1 MQHNSPRTKASRDRV
16 ARLARLAVLL
26 TAILGLQTSGPFAQ
40 APDGRPTRTAGP
52 QRDAVPAR
60 EPADRVAVPR
70 RPVPPPQA
78 PVVTS
83 PASRLPPGWSTR
95 DVGAPALPGDA
106 VHATGQF
113 VVTGE
118 GPDIW
123 GTADGFR
130 FVYRSLTGDG
140 EIVARVE
147 SLQHVDDWSKAGV
160 MMREALGHGS
170 RHATMLTSAANGLAF
185 QRRPVIGGTSLHTNG
200 GPGRAPQFVRL
211 TRSGSTFH
219 AWRSDDGMSW
229 VHVGSERIPMA
240 QTIHVGL
247 VVSSHQRHV
256 PALATFTHVSVQA
269 GPTAAP
275 APPAPSAPA
284 PAPAPTP
291 PTSPAPAP
299 PESPAPAP
307 TPPAPTPPAPA
318 PPPADPASSS
328 GGTTL
333 RVLHWNIQHGMGM
346 DGRYDLE
353 RQATWMADMRPDVI
367 SLNEVERF
375 SSAWGNEDQPARLA
389 ALLQQKTGH
398 HWYRHFAHRS
408 GEWSA
413 NGQGNLILSRFPL
426 TSTDELRLSCNRS
439 AALAGFLVNG
449 RIITIASTHL
459 DLDSN
464 CRTTQVSQLL
474 AWFRYHPEQRIL
486 AGDWNDQAS
495 SSPVTTVT
503 ETYHDAWARAEA
515 AGTATDYPGN
525 SRFGATRNSRIDYI
539 FYSKQASRLVL
550 QSARV
555 YDTRDAHGHMASD
568 HKPLVVTFEVR

>member
-1 MQHNSPRTKASRDRV
+1 MQHDISRTKTSTSRV
-16 ARLARLAVLL
+16 ARRARLAVLL
-26 TAILGLQTSGPFAQ
+26 TAILGLQTGGLLAQ
-40 APDGRPTRTAGP
+40 DPARPPTRSTGP

-70 RPVPPPQA
+70 RQVPPPQA
-78 PVVTS
+78 PVATS
-83 PASRLPPGWSTR
+83 PATHLPSGWSTR

-113 VVTGE
+113 VLTGE

-147 SLQHVDDWSKAGV
+147 SLQRVDAWSKAGV

-170 RHATMLTSAANGLAF
+170 RHATMLASAANGLAF
-185 QRRPVIGGTSLHTNG
+185 QRRTVIGGTSLHTSG
-200 GPGRAPQFVRL
+200 GPGRTPQFLRL

-240 QTIHVGL
+240 ETIHVGL
-247 VVSSHQRHV
+247 VVSSHQPDV
-256 PALATFTHVSVQA
+256 PAVATFTHVAVQA
-269 GPTAAP
+269 GPTETPSAPP
-275 APPAPSAPA
+275 APPASAEPV
-284 PAPAPTP
+284 PAPTP
-291 PTSPAPAP
+291 PSSPSPAPAP
-299 PESPAPAP
+299 PGSPAP
-307 TPPAPTPPAPA
+307 PPAAPV
-318 PPPADPASSS
+318 PPPADPAPSS

-398 HWYRHFAHRS
+398 RWYRHFAHRS
-408 GEWSA
+408 GQWSA

-449 RIITIASTHL
+449 RTVTIASTHL
-459 DLDSN
+459 DLDSS

-474 AWFRYHPEQRIL
+474 AWFRYHPDQRIL
-486 AGDWNDQAS
+486 AGDWNAQAS
-495 SSPVTTVT
+495 SSHVTTVT
-503 ETYHDAWARAEA
+503 DTYYDAWARAAA

-525 SRFGATRNSRIDYI
+525 SRVGATRNTRIDYI

-550 QSARV
+550 RSARV
-555 YDTRDAHGHMASD
+555 YDTRDARGHMASD